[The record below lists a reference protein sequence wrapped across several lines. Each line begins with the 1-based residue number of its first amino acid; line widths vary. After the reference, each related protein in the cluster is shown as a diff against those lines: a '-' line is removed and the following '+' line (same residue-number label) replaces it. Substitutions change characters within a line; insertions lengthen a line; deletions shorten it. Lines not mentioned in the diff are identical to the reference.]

1 VPLLSGRRSAVPFR
15 IDTPRIRRVST
26 ISKLFAKGTAEP
38 KRLSSG
44 IRQLLLRPLLSGCWL
59 TAAALG
65 SFANASDPVAS
76 PSIVLAPANTPQ
88 ASFEVRG
95 LPPEVIAGLRTL
107 APRDPRWVDIFSV
120 RVGAR
125 SDHAAPGMLGS
136 YELTN
141 DGVRLRSRF
150 PLERGLEY
158 RAVFDWPVGRESPRS
173 EGREKHL
180 HLAQTFTIPAL
191 PSGEPARALAVY
203 PSAKELPE
211 NLLRL
216 YIQFSAPMSQ
226 GHSYGHVHL
235 RDESAGSEVERPF
248 LELPQELWS
257 PDGTRLTLL
266 FEPGRVKHD
275 LVPREQL
282 GAILISGR
290 TYSLAVDADWPD
302 AQGRPLQAG
311 MRKTFRAL
319 PADTRQLDPAAWK
332 IETPSAGTREA
343 LSVRFPKP
351 LDRAMLERVLDVA
364 RSDRSDVVGTIRIA
378 EDETRW
384 IFEPSQP
391 WSAGRYVLAV
401 SSRLEDPCGNSIG
414 RPFEVDLKRST
425 SLPEAPPDHRI
436 EFDVRAK

>member
-1 VPLLSGRRSAVPFR
+1 MSLVRW
-15 IDTPRIRRVST
+15 
-26 ISKLFAKGTAEP
+26 
-38 KRLSSG
+38 
-44 IRQLLLRPLLSGCWL
+44 LRTLVCGCWL
-59 TAAALG
+59 AAVALG
-65 SFANASDPVAS
+65 SLANASDPVAS
-76 PSIVLAPANTPQ
+76 PSIGLAPANAPQ
-88 ASFEVRG
+88 AAFEVRG
-95 LPPEVIAGLRTL
+95 LPRDMVAELRKL
-107 APRDPRWVDIFSV
+107 APRDPRWVGIFSV

-125 SDHAAPGMLGS
+125 SDRAAPAMLGS

-141 DGVRLRSRF
+141 DGVRFRPRF
-150 PLERGLEY
+150 PLERGLDY
-158 RAVFDWPVGRESPRS
+158 RVAFDWLAGRESPRT

-180 HLAQTFTIPAL
+180 HLAQTFTIPAQ
-191 PSGEPARALAVY
+191 PAGEAARVVAVY

-235 RDESAGSEVERPF
+235 RDETAGGEVEQPF

-282 GAILISGR
+282 GAILISGS

-302 AQGRPLQAG
+302 ALGRPLKAG
-311 MRKTFRAL
+311 MRKAFRAL
-319 PADTRQLDPAAWK
+319 PADTKQLDSAAWK

-343 LSVRFPKP
+343 LSLRFPKP
-351 LDRAMLERVLDVA
+351 LDRAMLERVFAVV

-378 EDETRW
+378 DDETRW
-384 IFEPSQP
+384 TFAPSQP

-414 RPFEVDLKRST
+414 RPFEVDLKRSP
-425 SLPEAPPDHRI
+425 SLPQAPFDYRI
-436 EFDVRAK
+436 EFDVRAKRP

>member
-1 VPLLSGRRSAVPFR
+1 VAC
-15 IDTPRIRRVST
+15 PRLGVGMSLTRW
-26 ISKLFAKGTAEP
+26 
-38 KRLSSG
+38 
-44 IRQLLLRPLLSGCWL
+44 LRPFLCVCWL
-59 TAAALG
+59 AAVALG
-65 SFANASDPVAS
+65 SLAHASDPVAS
-76 PSIVLAPANTPQ
+76 RSIVLAPANAPQ

-95 LPPEVIAGLRTL
+95 LPRDVIAELRTL
-107 APRDPRWVDIFSV
+107 GPRDPRWADIFSV

-125 SDHAAPGMLGS
+125 SDRAAPAMLGS

-141 DGVRLRSRF
+141 DAVRFRPRF
-150 PLERGLEY
+150 PLEPGLEY
-158 RAVFDWPVGRESPRS
+158 RAVFDWPAGRESPRS
-173 EGREKHL
+173 DVREQPV

-191 PSGEPARALAVY
+191 PSGEPARVLALY

-235 RDESAGSEVERPF
+235 RDETVGGEVERPF

-290 TYSLAVDADWPD
+290 TYSLTVDANWPD
-302 AQGRPLQAG
+302 AQGRLLQAG

-319 PADTRQLDPAAWK
+319 PADTRQLASAAWK
-332 IETPSAGTREA
+332 IETPAAGTREA

-351 LDRAMLERVLDVA
+351 LDRAMLERVFGVA
-364 RSDRSDVVGTIRIA
+364 RSNRSDVVGTIRIA
-378 EDETRW
+378 DDETRW
-384 IFEPSQP
+384 TFEPSQP

-401 SSRLEDPCGNSIG
+401 SSRLEDPCGNSIS
-414 RPFEVDLKRST
+414 RPFEVDLKRSP
-425 SLPEAPPDHRI
+425 SLPQVPPDYRI
-436 EFDVRAK
+436 EFDVRAKRP